1 MGVPLYAICYFSP
14 GAFNILSFCLI
25 VISLITMC
33 LSYLGLFVFLDLV
46 DYFLFHVGEIFSY
59 YVFKYFLRSFLSSPS
74 GTPYDVNVGAFKVVP
89 EVSQAVFLFIL
100 FSTFYFLAVTSI
112 ILSSRSFIHSSV
124 SAILLLIPSSVLFI
138 CLFVLL
144 GPQ

>member
-25 VISLITMC
+25 VISLVTMC
-33 LSYLGLFVFLDLV
+33 LSYRGLFVFLDLV

-89 EVSQAVFLFIL
+89 EVS
-100 FSTFYFLAVTSI
+100 
-112 ILSSRSFIHSSV
+112 
-124 SAILLLIPSSVLFI
+124 
-138 CLFVLL
+138 
-144 GPQ
+144 

>member
-1 MGVPLYAICYFSP
+1 MLSFISIVV
-14 GAFNILSFCLI
+14 FNILSLSLI
-25 VISLITMC
+25 FISLITMC

-89 EVSQAVFLFIL
+89 EVS
-100 FSTFYFLAVTSI
+100 
-112 ILSSRSFIHSSV
+112 
-124 SAILLLIPSSVLFI
+124 
-138 CLFVLL
+138 
-144 GPQ
+144 